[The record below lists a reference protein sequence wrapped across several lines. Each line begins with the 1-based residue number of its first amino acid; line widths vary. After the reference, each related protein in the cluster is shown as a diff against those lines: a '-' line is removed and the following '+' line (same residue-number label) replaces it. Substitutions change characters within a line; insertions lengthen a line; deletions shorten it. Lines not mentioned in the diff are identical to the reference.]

1 MSSEQK
7 TPLVSAII
15 ATYNMGQYLP
25 GAIKSVLNQKIQDLE
40 LIIVDDGST
49 DNTGEVVKPFL
60 SDPRVR
66 YIYQPNSGQTK
77 AKNAGLKASR
87 GAYIGYC
94 DADDEWHPD
103 KLSLQIPLL
112 EQDPNTAV
120 VYGRICPMDQAGAY
134 LYTETASEYSGY
146 ITQQLFLEN
155 FIPFGSALIRRSAIE
170 EVGGFDENRRM
181 GIDWDLWLR
190 LSIKHRFECLRTVIY
205 FYRVWEGQMSNNWRG
220 RYESAFS
227 IMRDFEAR
235 HPGVIAGSTR
245 RKAYALSYANRGQ
258 IRAKMDN
265 DRMGCVL
272 DALKAMR
279 YGVCL
284 SSSIRTLLKAFVR
297 FPYR

>member
-1 MSSEQK
+1 MPDTT

-15 ATYNMGQYLP
+15 ATYNMGQYLS
-25 GAIKSVLNQKIQDLE
+25 GAIESVLAQKDVPLE

-49 DNTGEVVKPFL
+49 DDTRQVVEPYL
-60 SDPRVR
+60 ADSRVQ
-66 YIYQPNSGQTK
+66 YLYQQNSGQTK
-77 AKNAGLKASR
+77 AKNVGLKASR
-87 GAYIGYC
+87 GRYIGYC

-112 EQDPNTAV
+112 EKDPATAV
-120 VYGRICPMDQAGAY
+120 VYGRICPMDYAGSP
-134 LYTETASEYSGY
+134 LCTETASEYSGY
-146 ITQQLFLEN
+146 ITQQLFLDN

-190 LSIKHRFECLRTVIY
+190 LSIKYRFECLKTVIY

-220 RYESAFS
+220 RYDSAFS

-235 HPGVIAGSTR
+235 HPGIITHATR
-245 RKAYALSYANRGQ
+245 RRAYALSYSNRGQ
-258 IRAKMDN
+258 IRAKMEN
-265 DRMGCVL
+265 DRIGCIL
-272 DALKAMR
+272 DAVRAMR
-279 YGVCL
+279 YGVCFD
-284 SSSIRTLLKAFVR
+284 SSVRTLVKAFIR